1 MVVSPTLDLNG
12 ALPHPDGSYEPG
24 LQTAGDHVSALPPNA
39 AISAS
44 FQPAPPAAP
53 DAGRSGRR
61 VILALDKSNALREQL
76 ISELKEFRES
86 DALTVWAQRI
96 LALKNQL
103 TTSDA
108 QAVETVFAAK
118 LNELDDD
125 AVAARDTP
133 DLDATLGFGGNNET
147 ATANGRVGSDR
158 EPIPASEKSK
168 PARKLNGSRV
178 PRRAAENENGSVVTS
193 EAPAS
198 SPLPRSANRFGCG
211 TGII

>member
-1 MVVSPTLDLNG
+1 M
-12 ALPHPDGSYEPG
+12 
-24 LQTAGDHVSALPPNA
+24 
-39 AISAS
+39 
-44 FQPAPPAAP
+44 
-53 DAGRSGRR
+53 
-61 VILALDKSNALREQL
+61 ILALDKSDALREQL

-133 DLDATLGFGGNNET
+133 DLDATLGRQQRNRDFK
-147 ATANGRVGSDR
+147 R
-158 EPIPASEKSK
+158 
-168 PARKLNGSRV
+168 
-178 PRRAAENENGSVVTS
+178 PRR
-193 EAPAS
+193 
-198 SPLPRSANRFGCG
+198 L
-211 TGII
+211 